1 MFNTFLSVSD
11 FRNKSKIILYNFFK
25 IQIMLELLKSN
36 SSEPS
41 MINNLIIIILSFCLC
56 SLVAFTYEITTQK
69 NPDTNKF
76 IQSLIFIGVISTTIV
91 MAIGD
96 SLARGL
102 GLMGALAMIRF
113 RTNIRNPRN
122 VAFMFA
128 IIMIGISCGVFGVV
142 MAIIGTVTFCLLAII
157 FKYSPL
163 SILKVAEYQLQFTH
177 NRAFQQEKAMKSLL
191 ERYCKYTVFFDFK
204 TVKTTGEIPCGDSFE
219 RYYWIELR
227 KEDEI
232 MELVREIE
240 AFEGVE
246 DIKFR
251 FINENQNQNYL

>member
-1 MFNTFLSVSD
+1 
-11 FRNKSKIILYNFFK
+11 
-25 IQIMLELLKSN
+25 MLELLKSN

-41 MINNLIIIILSFCLC
+41 IMNNLIIIILSFCLC

-128 IIMIGISCGVFGVV
+128 IIMIGISCGVFGVI
-142 MAIIGTVTFCLLAII
+142 MAIIGTIAFCVLAII

-163 SILKVAEYQLQFTH
+163 STLKVAEYQLQFTH
-177 NRAFQQEKAMKSLL
+177 SKTFQQEKEITLLL
-191 ERYCKYTVFFDFK
+191 ERYCKYNVFFDFK
-204 TVKTTGEIPCGDSFE
+204 TLKATDETSNGDAFE

-227 KEDEI
+227 KENDI
-232 MELVREIE
+232 MGLIKEIE
-240 AFEGVE
+240 AFDGIN

>member
-1 MFNTFLSVSD
+1 
-11 FRNKSKIILYNFFK
+11 
-25 IQIMLELLKSN
+25 MLELLKSN

-41 MINNLIIIILSFCLC
+41 IMNNLIIIILSFCLC

-76 IQSLIFIGVISTTIV
+76 IQSLIFIGVVSTTIV

-122 VAFMFA
+122 IAFMFA

-142 MAIIGTVTFCLLAII
+142 MAIIGTVTFCIIAVI

-163 SILKVAEYQLQFTH
+163 STLKVAEYQLQFTQ
-177 NRAFQQEKAMKSLL
+177 NSTFRQEKEIALLL
-191 ERYCKYTVFFDFK
+191 ETYCKYNVLFDFK
-204 TVKTTGEIPCGDSFE
+204 TLKATGETSNGNSFE

-227 KEDEI
+227 KENDI
-232 MELVREIE
+232 MGLMKEIE
-240 AFEGVE
+240 ALDGVE

>member
-1 MFNTFLSVSD
+1 
-11 FRNKSKIILYNFFK
+11 
-25 IQIMLELLKSN
+25 MLELLKSN

-41 MINNLIIIILSFCLC
+41 IVNNLVIIILSFCLC

-76 IQSLIFIGVISTTIV
+76 IQSLIMIGILSTTIV

-102 GLMGALAMIRF
+102 GLLGALAMIRF

-122 VAFMFA
+122 IAFMFA
-128 IIMIGISCGVFGVV
+128 IIMVGISCGVFGIV
-142 MAIIGTVTFCLLAII
+142 MAIIGTVTFCLLAIL

-163 SILKVAEYQLQFTH
+163 STLKVAEYQLQFIH
-177 NRAFQQEKAMKSLL
+177 NRTFQQDDEIASLL
-191 ERYCKYTVFFDFK
+191 KKHCKYNILFDFK
-204 TVKTTGEIPCGDSFE
+204 TVKATNPEQPTGDSFE
-219 RYYWIELR
+219 RYYWLELR
-227 KEDEI
+227 KGFTI
-232 MELVREIE
+232 IQLVKELE
-240 AFEGVE
+240 AFEGFS